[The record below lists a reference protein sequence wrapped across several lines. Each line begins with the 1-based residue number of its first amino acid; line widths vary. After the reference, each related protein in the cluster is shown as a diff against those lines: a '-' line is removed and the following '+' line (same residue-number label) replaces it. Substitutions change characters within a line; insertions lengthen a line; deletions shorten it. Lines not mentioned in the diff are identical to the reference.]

1 MDANKKLLEQET
13 CLYAKA
19 VAWVEVQLYMTSDL
33 KCDDASL
40 GKRKSRGRREVTK
53 AVEYDGILRHRK
65 SNTSVAHSC
74 FLCPILHVK
83 TNNRLFLRPGLGNAF
98 SVKCY

>member
-1 MDANKKLLEQET
+1 MTSNLKCNDAN
-13 CLYAKA
+13 
-19 VAWVEVQLYMTSDL
+19 
-33 KCDDASL
+33 L

-74 FLCPILHVK
+74 FFMSDIACEDEQ
-83 TNNRLFLRPGLGNAF
+83 
-98 SVKCY
+98 